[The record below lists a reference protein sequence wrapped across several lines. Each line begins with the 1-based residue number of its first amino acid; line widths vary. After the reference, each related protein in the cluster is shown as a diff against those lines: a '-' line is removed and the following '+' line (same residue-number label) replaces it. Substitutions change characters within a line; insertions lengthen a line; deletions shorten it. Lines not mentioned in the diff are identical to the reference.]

1 MIDLETYIIE
11 IVKKTG
17 LSKTEIQ
24 EMVHKKQSKSN
35 KAISEK
41 SALILVTREL
51 CVELSLKDSII
62 IEKSDSIIDRA
73 IEDLAVRLRDNLL
86 AVYGIGS
93 YFEDSLPSSFIKND
107 IDLIAIVRT
116 TENLRTFRRLTIGK
130 SEVFVGYNTI
140 ESYGIKKVFG
150 EDSGANY
157 EWSLICIKHPENSKL
172 LHGTDI
178 RDQVPETT
186 NIQFDYDNIL
196 IRGYYHLEKSLEN
209 KKKDIAKAKREYSK
223 AMFKFGYYFCVLHDT
238 SFRYVSLIEIRKKL
252 GQLYKPDTNER
263 QTFLYFEEAFEY
275 RLKGDFDSDFYKL
288 QFKTRYYFISLL
300 RNGKTHRPMDYG
312 EIKAFFS
319 SYFGG
324 LPILKVFVRNLDI
337 KKHLE
342 KK

>member
-1 MIDLETYIIE
+1 M
-11 IVKKTG
+11 VKKTG

-24 EMVHKKQSKSN
+24 EMVYKKQSKSN
-35 KAISEK
+35 KSISKK
-41 SALILVTREL
+41 SALILVAKEL

-62 IEKSDSIIDRA
+62 MEKSDSIIDCV
-73 IEDLAVRLRDNLL
+73 IEDLAVRLDDNLL

-93 YFEDSLPSSFIKND
+93 YFEDSLPSNFTKDD

-116 TENLRTFRRLTIGK
+116 TEKLRTFKRQTIGK

-140 ESYGIKKVFG
+140 ESYSDKKVFE

-157 EWSLICIKHPENSKL
+157 EWALICIKHPENSKL
-172 LHGTDI
+172 LYGTDI
-178 RDQVPETT
+178 RDQIPETS

-196 IRGYYHLEKSLEN
+196 IRGFYHLEKSLEN

-223 AMFKFGYYFCVLHDT
+223 AMFKFGYYFCVLQDT
-238 SFRYVSLIEIRKKL
+238 SFRYVSLTDIRKKL
-252 GQLYKPDTNER
+252 EKLYRQDTYER
-263 QTFLYFEEAFEY
+263 QTFIYFEKAFEY
-275 RLKGDFDSDFYKL
+275 RIKGDYDSDFYKL

-300 RNGKTHRPMDYG
+300 RNGRTHRIMDYT
-312 EIKAFFS
+312 EIKALFS

-342 KK
+342 RKKKGD